1 MNIKLKVLIYDKY
14 SYKLKQH
21 QKLRVSIHNVDS
33 SLWFK
38 LPSLTHMDDFILWA
52 SEHKVTLNHEFYYVL
67 SKTSAKTFVTFG
79 AK

>member
-21 QKLRVSIHNVDS
+21 QKLRVSIINFNAF
-33 SLWFK
+33 LWLK
-38 LPSLTHMDDFILWA
+38 LPDLTHMDELVLRA
-52 SEHKVTLNHEFYYVL
+52 SKHKLTLNQEFYDIL
-67 SKTSAKTFVTFG
+67 SSTSTKAFVTFG